1 MKEVES
7 ADGRIIL
14 FIDELHTIVGAGQ
27 AEGSMDASNMIKPAL
42 ARGEMRVI
50 GATTLQEY
58 QKHIEKDPALTRRFQ
73 PVHVN
78 EPSQDDAVAILR
90 GLAEKYELFHGV
102 RITDD
107 AILAAVDLSSRYITD
122 RFLPDKAVDLIDEA
136 ASALKISL
144 ENKPAELVETDR
156 QIRRLEIEREALS
169 KELGITKNKAKVKA
183 RLKEID
189 QEIGEFKETTANLET
204 KWNNE
209 RETLDE
215 IGVFKKQLE
224 ELRVESDNAEAVSN
238 LAKAAEIRYDTI
250 PKIEK
255 DLKAKQNRLKKLQR
269 TRQLLREEVTEE
281 DIAGVV
287 ARWTGIPVSRMLEAE
302 IQKLSRM
309 DEVLKEKVVGQD
321 HAVEMVTNAIKRAR
335 AGISDPNRPIGSFL
349 FLGPTGVGKTELT
362 KALAEFMFNDP
373 DALLRIDMSEYMES
387 HSVSKMIGS
396 PPGYVGHDDHGGLT
410 EQVRRRPYSVI
421 LLDEIEKAN
430 PEVFNILLQVLDS
443 GHLTDAKGRKV
454 NFKNTV
460 IIMTSN
466 IGAEHIDRMS
476 TFGFADDH
484 GDAAQ
489 FVQAKDK
496 VMDSLKSH
504 FRPEFLNRLD
514 EIITFDLLTPEV
526 IADIVK
532 IQVQD
537 VIDRLEKKEI
547 QLSLTKEV
555 YAYLATEGY
564 DARYGARPLKRLI
577 QSKILTPV
585 ANNMVGEGMVQG
597 GTVKVSMKNSK
608 AHTKDGEGVLPQEL
622 EFDIKKKGRTNLKKK
637 PEAKVVVKKREA
649 VAV

>member
-1 MKEVES
+1 
-7 ADGRIIL
+7 
-14 FIDELHTIVGAGQ
+14 
-27 AEGSMDASNMIKPAL
+27 
-42 ARGEMRVI
+42 
-50 GATTLQEY
+50 
-58 QKHIEKDPALTRRFQ
+58 
-73 PVHVN
+73 
-78 EPSQDDAVAILR
+78 
-90 GLAEKYELFHGV
+90 
-102 RITDD
+102 
-107 AILAAVDLSSRYITD
+107 
-122 RFLPDKAVDLIDEA
+122 
-136 ASALKISL
+136 
-144 ENKPAELVETDR
+144 
-156 QIRRLEIEREALS
+156 
-169 KELGITKNKAKVKA
+169 
-183 RLKEID
+183 
-189 QEIGEFKETTANLET
+189 
-204 KWNNE
+204 
-209 RETLDE
+209 
-215 IGVFKKQLE
+215 
-224 ELRVESDNAEAVSN
+224 
-238 LAKAAEIRYDTI
+238 
-250 PKIEK
+250 
-255 DLKAKQNRLKKLQR
+255 
-269 TRQLLREEVTEE
+269 VTEE

-302 IQKLSRM
+302 VQKLARM

-321 HAVEMVTNAIKRAR
+321 NAVELVSDAIKRAR

-349 FLGPTGVGKTELT
+349 FLGPTGVGKTELAKT
-362 KALAEFMFNDP
+362 LAEFMFNDP
-373 DALLRIDMSEYMES
+373 EALLRIDMSEYMEG

-496 VMDSLKSH
+496 VMDSLKAY

-526 IADIVK
+526 ISDIVK
-532 IQVQD
+532 IQVDD
-537 VIDRLEKKEI
+537 VIERLEKKEI
-547 QLSLTKEV
+547 KLSLSQEV
-555 YAYLATEGY
+555 YDYLSVEGY
-564 DARYGARPLKRLI
+564 DARYGARPLRRLI

-597 GTVKVSMKNSK
+597 GTVKVSMKKGKVN
-608 AHTKDGEGVLPQEL
+608 AKDREDTLGREL
-622 EFDIKKKGRTNLKKK
+622 EFDIKKKGRTNLKQKSATKAVTKK
-637 PEAKVVVKKREA
+637 KQEQVVA
-649 VAV
+649 

>member
-1 MKEVES
+1 
-7 ADGRIIL
+7 
-14 FIDELHTIVGAGQ
+14 
-27 AEGSMDASNMIKPAL
+27 
-42 ARGEMRVI
+42 
-50 GATTLQEY
+50 
-58 QKHIEKDPALTRRFQ
+58 
-73 PVHVN
+73 
-78 EPSQDDAVAILR
+78 
-90 GLAEKYELFHGV
+90 
-102 RITDD
+102 
-107 AILAAVDLSSRYITD
+107 
-122 RFLPDKAVDLIDEA
+122 
-136 ASALKISL
+136 
-144 ENKPAELVETDR
+144 
-156 QIRRLEIEREALS
+156 
-169 KELGITKNKAKVKA
+169 
-183 RLKEID
+183 
-189 QEIGEFKETTANLET
+189 
-204 KWNNE
+204 
-209 RETLDE
+209 
-215 IGVFKKQLE
+215 
-224 ELRVESDNAEAVSN
+224 
-238 LAKAAEIRYDTI
+238 
-250 PKIEK
+250 
-255 DLKAKQNRLKKLQR
+255 
-269 TRQLLREEVTEE
+269 
-281 DIAGVV
+281 
-287 ARWTGIPVSRMLEAE
+287 
-302 IQKLSRM
+302 
-309 DEVLKEKVVGQD
+309 
-321 HAVEMVTNAIKRAR
+321 
-335 AGISDPNRPIGSFL
+335 
-349 FLGPTGVGKTELT
+349 
-362 KALAEFMFNDP
+362 
-373 DALLRIDMSEYMES
+373 
-387 HSVSKMIGS
+387 
-396 PPGYVGHDDHGGLT
+396 
-410 EQVRRRPYSVI
+410 
-421 LLDEIEKAN
+421 
-430 PEVFNILLQVLDS
+430 VFNILLQVLDS

-597 GTVKVSMKNSK
+597 GTVKVSMKNGK
-608 AHTKDGEGVLPQEL
+608 VHTKDGEGVLRQEL

-649 VAV
+649 VAA

>member
-1 MKEVES
+1 
-7 ADGRIIL
+7 
-14 FIDELHTIVGAGQ
+14 
-27 AEGSMDASNMIKPAL
+27 
-42 ARGEMRVI
+42 
-50 GATTLQEY
+50 
-58 QKHIEKDPALTRRFQ
+58 
-73 PVHVN
+73 
-78 EPSQDDAVAILR
+78 
-90 GLAEKYELFHGV
+90 
-102 RITDD
+102 
-107 AILAAVDLSSRYITD
+107 
-122 RFLPDKAVDLIDEA
+122 
-136 ASALKISL
+136 
-144 ENKPAELVETDR
+144 
-156 QIRRLEIEREALS
+156 
-169 KELGITKNKAKVKA
+169 
-183 RLKEID
+183 
-189 QEIGEFKETTANLET
+189 
-204 KWNNE
+204 
-209 RETLDE
+209 
-215 IGVFKKQLE
+215 
-224 ELRVESDNAEAVSN
+224 
-238 LAKAAEIRYDTI
+238 
-250 PKIEK
+250 
-255 DLKAKQNRLKKLQR
+255 KQNRLKKLQR
-269 TRQLLREEVTEE
+269 TRKLLREEVTEE

-302 IQKLSRM
+302 VQKLARM

-321 HAVEMVTNAIKRAR
+321 TAVELVSDAIKRAR
-335 AGISDPNRPIGSFL
+335 AGISDPNKPIGSFL
-349 FLGPTGVGKTELT
+349 FLGPTGVGKTELS

-373 DALLRIDMSEYMES
+373 EALLRIDMSEYMES

-496 VMDSLKSH
+496 VMESLKSY

-537 VIDRLEKKEI
+537 VIERLEKKEI
-547 QLSLTKEV
+547 KLSLSKEV
-555 YAYLATEGY
+555 YEYLSTEGY

-597 GTVKVSMKNSK
+597 GTVNVSMKK
-608 AHTKDGEGVLPQEL
+608 GELD
-622 EFDIKKKGRTNLKKK
+622 FDIKKKGRTNLKKK
-637 PEAKVVVKKREA
+637 PEAKVVSKKREV
-649 VAV
+649 VAA

>member
-1 MKEVES
+1 
-7 ADGRIIL
+7 
-14 FIDELHTIVGAGQ
+14 
-27 AEGSMDASNMIKPAL
+27 
-42 ARGEMRVI
+42 
-50 GATTLQEY
+50 
-58 QKHIEKDPALTRRFQ
+58 
-73 PVHVN
+73 
-78 EPSQDDAVAILR
+78 
-90 GLAEKYELFHGV
+90 
-102 RITDD
+102 
-107 AILAAVDLSSRYITD
+107 
-122 RFLPDKAVDLIDEA
+122 
-136 ASALKISL
+136 
-144 ENKPAELVETDR
+144 
-156 QIRRLEIEREALS
+156 
-169 KELGITKNKAKVKA
+169 
-183 RLKEID
+183 
-189 QEIGEFKETTANLET
+189 
-204 KWNNE
+204 
-209 RETLDE
+209 
-215 IGVFKKQLE
+215 
-224 ELRVESDNAEAVSN
+224 
-238 LAKAAEIRYDTI
+238 
-250 PKIEK
+250 
-255 DLKAKQNRLKKLQR
+255 
-269 TRQLLREEVTEE
+269 
-281 DIAGVV
+281 
-287 ARWTGIPVSRMLEAE
+287 
-302 IQKLSRM
+302 
-309 DEVLKEKVVGQD
+309 
-321 HAVEMVTNAIKRAR
+321 VTNAIKRAR

-373 DALLRIDMSEYMES
+373 EALLRIDMSEYMES

-430 PEVFNILLQVLDS
+430 AEVFNILLQVLDS

-476 TFGFADDH
+476 NFGFADDH

-496 VMDSLKSH
+496 VMESLKSY

-547 QLSLTKEV
+547 KLTLSKEV
-555 YAYLATEGY
+555 YDYLATEGY

-597 GTVKVSMKNSK
+597 GTVKVSMKKGKVK
-608 AHTKDGEGVLPQEL
+608 AGSAEGVQAQEL
-622 EFDIKKKGRTNLKKK
+622 DFDIKKKGRTNLKKK
-637 PEAKVVVKKREA
+637 STTKAVTKKKREKVTA
-649 VAV
+649 